1 MAQSI
6 TFANF
11 TVCLLSRRGWC
22 VLTSKGTEKIPTKV
36 ASRPFKSNKV
46 AFASFAYQ
54 IELHSAQSG
63 SRHARY
69 SDGSDQRSTCTEDVE
84 LQRA

>member
-11 TVCLLSRRGWC
+11 TVCLLSRRRRC
-22 VLTSKGTEKIPTKV
+22 VLTSKGTEKVSTKV
-36 ASRPFKSNKV
+36 ASRPFKSSKV
-46 AFASFAYQ
+46 AFASLAYR
-54 IELHSAQSG
+54 IELHSAQNG

-69 SDGSDQRSTCTEDVE
+69 SDGGEQRSTCTEDVE